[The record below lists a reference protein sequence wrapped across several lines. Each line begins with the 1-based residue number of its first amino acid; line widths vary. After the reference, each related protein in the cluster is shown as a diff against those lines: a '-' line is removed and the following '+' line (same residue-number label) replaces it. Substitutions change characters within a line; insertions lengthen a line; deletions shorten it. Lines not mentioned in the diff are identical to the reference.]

1 MTTRDMV
8 WRRDL
13 LPIFPVVTA
22 MDNNNVALVFWTRL
36 VFFFFPGAI
45 LVWAWILLGCLG

>member
-1 MTTRDMV
+1 MNDYEGHGMEKG
-8 WRRDL
+8 L
-13 LPIFPVVTA
+13 VVTA